1 MNLGKRIRLNRLFAH
16 PSGRLCSVAVDH
28 LINYK
33 FEGLP
38 QPLRRIRETLDQI
51 VAGGPDAVTMHR
63 GVAVSAWMPHAGK
76 VPLILQSTLGR
87 PDDTCHE
94 QIASPEDAVRLG
106 ADAMAVTG
114 FVRGATEGRF
124 MKAVA
129 QVVREAVPYEMPVVA
144 HMYPR
149 RFDGGEVAISFDPED
164 VAWAARCGLECG
176 ADVIKTAYC
185 NDVAAFGEIVSQTP
199 VPIVA
204 AGGPKKETLAEWL
217 AMLQETVQAGAL
229 GATVGR
235 NVWAAENIAA
245 TVRAFRAVV
254 HDGRSPTEAIKA
266 AGLGPTA

>member
-1 MNLGKRIRLNRLFAH
+1 MNLGKHIRLNRLFAH

-33 FEGLP
+33 FERLP

-51 VAGGPDAVTMHR
+51 VAGAPDAVTMHR
-63 GVAVSAWMPHAGK
+63 GVAASAWMPHAGK
-76 VPLILQSTLGR
+76 VPLILQSALVR

-94 QIASPEDAVRLG
+94 LLTSPEDAVRLG
-106 ADAMAVTG
+106 ADAIAVAG

-124 MKAVA
+124 MKTVA
-129 QVVREAVPYEMPVVA
+129 RVVRDVAPYEMPVMA

-149 RFDGGEVAISFDPED
+149 RFDGNEVAISFDPED
-164 VAWAARCGLECG
+164 VAWAARCALECG

-217 AMLQETVQAGAL
+217 AMLQETVQAGAR

-235 NVWAAENIAA
+235 NVWAAENITA
-245 TVRAFRAVV
+245 TLRAFKAVV
-254 HDGRSPTEAIKA
+254 HDDRSPAEAMEA
-266 AGLGPTA
+266 AGLGLTA